1 MLFKKKKIKNL
12 VFNNRIVVSPM
23 CQYSAYKGSPS
34 KWHYKHLGNLIKSG
48 AGSLVVESTSIS
60 NSGRISKKDLCLFN
74 KEHLNSH
81 KKLIHYLK
89 KINNIPIILQISHAG
104 RKGSTHIPWVKKNTP
119 LSNYS
124 GWQTFAPSSI
134 ERDKGWPIPKKLNIP
149 QIHSIINEFK
159 NTARLAFKAGYDGV
173 EIHMAHG
180 YLLHQFFSPIS
191 NKRNDLYGG
200 TLKNRIKIH
209 LQIIKKIN
217 QITPKN
223 KIIGVRVTGKD
234 HLNNG
239 IKEKDC
245 IHLINKL
252 KKIGLNYACISS
264 GGIIPITNMNFKK
277 GFRVKMAERIKKKT
291 NIIIRSSGEIF
302 PISFMN
308 KVLKKK
314 SLDFI
319 AIGRKFISKKN
330 FIYNDD
336 SKPSYGKKP
345 KQYWGCF

>member
-1 MLFKKKKIKNL
+1 MIFKKKKIKNII
-12 VFNNRIVVSPM
+12 FNNRIVVSPM

-74 KEHLNSH
+74 KEHLKNH

-104 RKGSTHIPWVKKNTP
+104 RKGSTHIPWIKKNSP
-119 LSNYS
+119 LSKKS
-124 GWQTFAPSSI
+124 GWQTYAPSSI
-134 ERDKGWPIPKKLNIP
+134 EKDKGWPIPKELNKI
-149 QIHSIINEFK
+149 QISLIIDEFQ
-159 NTARLAFKAGYDGV
+159 NTAKLAFKAGYDGV

-191 NKRNDLYGG
+191 NNRNDLYGG
-200 TLKNRIKIH
+200 SLKNRIKIH
-209 LQIIKKIN
+209 LEIIKKIN
-217 QITPKN
+217 KITQRD
-223 KIIGVRVTGKD
+223 KITGVRITGND
-234 HLNNG
+234 HLKDG

-245 IHLINKL
+245 IYLINKL

-264 GGIIPITNMNFKK
+264 GGIIPVTNMVFKK
-277 GFRVKMAERIKKKT
+277 GFRVKMAEKIKNKT
-291 NIIIRSSGEIF
+291 NMIIRSSGEIY
-302 PISFMN
+302 PINYIN
-308 KVLKKK
+308 KILKEK

-319 AIGRKFISKKN
+319 AIGRKFISKPNLLYKN
-330 FIYNDD
+330 DNTL
-336 SKPSYGKKP
+336 SYKKIP
-345 KQYWGCF
+345 KQYLRCF